1 MAIEQGLGAGGPPEQ
16 LLIEAA
22 IEDTTRMQE
31 IPELP
36 ATPGITEF
44 DDGSAVVGEYEE
56 ESEPLEEIPFD
67 GNLAD
72 VVEEHDL
79 MSISSDLV
87 GSIEDDFSARQDWED
102 TYKKGL
108 EFLGMKTEE
117 RSEPF
122 AGSSGVIHPL
132 LAESVTQFQAQAYRE
147 LLPSTGP
154 VRTQVVGAQNEIL
167 ARQAERV
174 KDYMNYMITYEMEE
188 YDPELDQMLFYL
200 PVIGSTFKKVY
211 YDPLKGR
218 AVSKFIHAED
228 VIVPYGAS
236 DLASSPRITHRL
248 TMDSND
254 IRKLQLVG
262 FYKDIDL
269 PTGSNYDDASMGE
282 VEESIDDIQG
292 VHPSGTSE
300 DITLYEVHTSLDI
313 EGFEDMGEDG
323 EPTGLRLPYIVT
335 IIAESGDVLSVRR
348 NYDPMD
354 PMKRAKQYFVHYKFL
369 PGLGFYGL
377 GLTHMIGGLAQASTS
392 ILRQL
397 IDAGTLSN
405 LPAGFKA
412 RGARIRD
419 EDSPLQPGEFRD
431 IDVVGG
437 TLQGSLMPLPFKE
450 PSQTLYNLLGTLV
463 DAGRRF
469 ASMADMKVGEMSG
482 DTPVGTTMAIME
494 RGTKVMSAIHKRLH
508 YSQKIEFK
516 LLSKIFAETVQVYPY
531 PADMQQGPEIFV
543 QDFDNRIDVLP
554 VSDPN
559 IFSMSQRIALAQ
571 TELQMVQS
579 NPEVHG
585 GPQGLYQAYRKMY
598 EALGVT
604 NIDGILP
611 PPPPPPPPVN
621 PSKENQNALM
631 GAPLQAFPPQDHE
644 AHIEAHMAVMST
656 PAMQLNPNAIMALQ
670 GHIQEHIG
678 LLAEAQAQQEVM
690 SQIPPEQMQMMQQ
703 QAQMQPPPP
712 PGQPPVDPQQQM
724 MQQMQPQID
733 SMAAQ
738 IIADLT
744 EELVQAMTPEEQ
756 GDPLVDIR
764 NQELQLKA
772 ADLQR
777 KQEEFDAKQAFNEE
791 KERND
796 VLVSQQR
803 IDVSEAALEDK
814 TRIAEER
821 LQTQRDIASLSA
833 ISKGVN

>member
-1 MAIEQGLGAGGPPEQ
+1 MAIERGMGAGGLPQDPMIAEVESLQ
-16 LLIEAA
+16 NVI
-22 IEDTTRMQE
+22 D
-31 IPELP
+31 LP
-36 ATPGITEF
+36 AQPGVTEF
-44 DDGSAVVGEYEE
+44 DDGSAIIGEYEE
-56 ESEPLEEIPFD
+56 EQAPIADVGFD
-67 GNLAD
+67 GNLAE
-72 VVEEHDL
+72 VVDEAEL
-79 MSISSDLV
+79 GRISSDLV
-87 GSIEDDFSARQDWED
+87 GSIEDDLAAREDWED
-102 TYKKGL
+102 TYKRGL

-122 AGSSGVIHPL
+122 EGSSGVIHPL

-147 LLPSTGP
+147 LLPATGS
-154 VRTQVVGAQNEIL
+154 VRTSVVGAQNEML
-167 ARQAERV
+167 VKQSERV

-211 YDPLKGR
+211 FDPLKGR

-228 VIVPYGAS
+228 MIVPYGAT
-236 DLASSPRITHRL
+236 DLMSSPRITHRI
-248 TMDSND
+248 TMDSNEV
-254 IRKLQLVG
+254 RKLQLTG
-262 FYKDIDL
+262 FYRDIEL
-269 PTGSNYDDASMGE
+269 PGESESDTAAMSE

-292 VHPSGTSE
+292 VHPSGPSE
-300 DITLYEVHTSLDI
+300 ELTLYEVHTSLDI
-313 EGFEDMGEDG
+313 EGFEDMGANG
-323 EPTGLRLPYIVT
+323 EPTGLRLPYIIT
-335 IIAESGDVLSVRR
+335 IVADSGDVLSVRR
-348 NYDPMD
+348 NYPEMD

-419 EDSPLQPGEFRD
+419 EDNPLQPGEFRD

-450 PSQTLYNLLGTLV
+450 PSGTLYNLLGTLV

-482 DTPVGTTMAIME
+482 ETPVGTTMAIME

-516 LLSKIFAETVQVYPY
+516 LLSRIFAETIQAYPY
-531 PADMQQGPEIFV
+531 PADMQMGPEVFV
-543 QDFDNRIDVLP
+543 QDFDQRVDVLP
-554 VSDPN
+554 SSDPN

-571 TELQMVQS
+571 TELQLVQS
-579 NPEVHG
+579 NPQIHG

-598 EALGVT
+598 EALGVN
-604 NIDGILP
+604 NIDAILP
-611 PPPPPPPPVN
+611 PPPQPQPAN

-631 GAPLQAFPPQDHE
+631 GAPLQAFPDQDHE
-644 AHIEAHMAVMST
+644 SHIEAHMAVMST
-656 PAMQLNPNAIMALQ
+656 PAVQLNPNAIMALQ

-678 LLAEAQAQQEVM
+678 LLAEAQAQQEIM

-703 QAQMQPPPP
+703 QAQMMPPQEGPQGPMPP
-712 PGQPPVDPQQQM
+712 DPM
-724 MQQMQPQID
+724 MQFKPQID
-733 SMAAQ
+733 ARAAE
-738 IIADLT
+738 IIAEMT
-744 EELVQAMTPEEQ
+744 EQLAQAVAPPPQ
-756 GDPLVDIR
+756 SDPLVDIR

-777 KQEEFDAKQAFNEE
+777 KQSEFEAKQEFDRER
-791 KERND
+791 ERND
-796 VLVSQQR
+796 VLTAQQR
-803 IDVSEAALEDK
+803 IDVSEAALADK
-814 TRIAEER
+814 TRVAEER
-821 LQTQRDIASLSA
+821 IQTQRDIAALNASM
-833 ISKGVN
+833 KGQ

>member
-1 MAIEQGLGAGGPPEQ
+1 MAVERGLGSGGLPEAPMIPEQ
-16 LLIEAA
+16 
-22 IEDTTRMQE
+22 E
-31 IPELP
+31 ILQNVIDLP
-36 ATPGITEF
+36 AQPGVTEF
-44 DDGSAVVGEYEE
+44 DDGSAIVGEYEE
-56 ESEPLEEIPFD
+56 EQAPIVDVGFD
-67 GNLAD
+67 GNLAE
-72 VVEEHDL
+72 VVDEAEL
-79 MSISSDLV
+79 GRISSDLV
-87 GSIEDDFSARQDWED
+87 GSIEDDLAAREDWED
-102 TYKKGL
+102 TYKRGL

-122 AGSSGVIHPL
+122 EGSSGVIHPL

-147 LLPSTGP
+147 LLPATGP
-154 VRTQVVGAQNEIL
+154 VRTSVVGAQNEML
-167 ARQAERV
+167 VKQSERV

-211 YDPLKGR
+211 FDPLKGR

-228 VIVPYGAS
+228 LIVPYGAT
-236 DLASSPRITHRL
+236 DLLSSPRITHRI
-248 TMDSND
+248 TMDSNEV
-254 IRKLQLVG
+254 RKLQLNG
-262 FYKDIDL
+262 FYRDIDL
-269 PTGSNYDDASMGE
+269 PSESESDTAAMSE

-292 VHPSGTSE
+292 VHPSGPSDE
-300 DITLYEVHTSLDI
+300 LTLYEVHTSLDI
-313 EGFEDMGEDG
+313 EGFEDMGVSG

-335 IIAESGDVLSVRR
+335 VVADSGDVLAIRR
-348 NYDPMD
+348 NYLEID

-419 EDSPLQPGEFRD
+419 EDNPLQPGEFRD

-450 PSQTLYNLLGTLV
+450 PSGTLYNLLGTLV

-482 DTPVGTTMAIME
+482 ETPVGTTMAIME

-516 LLSKIFAETVQVYPY
+516 LLSRIFAETIQAYPY
-531 PADMQQGPEIFV
+531 PADMQMGPEVFV
-543 QDFDNRIDVLP
+543 QDFDQRVDVLP
-554 VSDPN
+554 SSDPN

-571 TELQMVQS
+571 TELQLVQS
-579 NPEVHG
+579 NPQIHG

-598 EALGVT
+598 EALGVN
-604 NIDGILP
+604 NIDAILP
-611 PPPPPPPPVN
+611 PPPQPQPAN

-631 GAPLQAFPPQDHE
+631 GAPLQAFPDQDHE
-644 AHIEAHMAVMST
+644 SHIEAHMAVMST

-678 LLAEAQAQQEVM
+678 LLAEAQAQQEIM

-703 QAQMQPPPP
+703 QAQMMPPQEGPQGPMPP
-712 PGQPPVDPQQQM
+712 DPM
-724 MQQMQPQID
+724 MQFKPQID
-733 SMAAQ
+733 ARAAE
-738 IIADLT
+738 IIAEMT
-744 EELVQAMTPEEQ
+744 EQLAQAVAPPPQ
-756 GDPLVDIR
+756 SDPLVDIR

-777 KQEEFDAKQAFNEE
+777 KQSEFEAKQEFDRER
-791 KERND
+791 ERND
-796 VLVSQQR
+796 VLTAQQR
-803 IDVSEAALEDK
+803 IDVSEAALADK
-814 TRIAEER
+814 TRVAEER
-821 LQTQRDIASLSA
+821 IQTQRDIAALNASM
-833 ISKGVN
+833 KGQ

>member
-1 MAIEQGLGAGGPPEQ
+1 MAVERGLGSGGLPEAPMIPEQ
-16 LLIEAA
+16 EMLQNVI
-22 IEDTTRMQE
+22 D
-31 IPELP
+31 LP
-36 ATPGITEF
+36 AQPGVTEF
-44 DDGSAVVGEYEE
+44 DDGSAIIGEYEE
-56 ESEPLEEIPFD
+56 DQPPVQPVPFD

-72 VVEEHDL
+72 VIDEGEL
-79 MSISSDLV
+79 GRISSDLV
-87 GSIEDDFSARQDWED
+87 NSIEDDLAAREDWED
-102 TYKKGL
+102 TYKRGL

-122 AGSSGVIHPL
+122 EGSSGVIHPL

-147 LLPSTGP
+147 LLPATGP
-154 VRTQVVGAQNEIL
+154 VRTAVVGAQNEML
-167 ARQAERV
+167 VKQSERV

-211 YDPLKGR
+211 FDPLKGR

-228 VIVPYGAS
+228 LIVPYGAT
-236 DLASSPRITHRL
+236 DLLSSPRITHRI
-248 TMDSND
+248 TMDSNEV
-254 IRKLQLVG
+254 RKLQLNG
-262 FYKDIDL
+262 FYRDIDL
-269 PTGSNYDDASMGE
+269 PSESESDTAAMSE
-282 VEESIDDIQG
+282 VEESIDDVQG
-292 VHPSGTSE
+292 IHPSGPSDE
-300 DITLYEVHTSLDI
+300 LTLYEVHTSLDI
-313 EGFEDMGEDG
+313 EGFEDMGVNG
-323 EPTGLRLPYIVT
+323 EPTGLRLPYIIT
-335 IIAESGDVLSVRR
+335 IVADSGDVLSVRR
-348 NYDPMD
+348 NYPEMD

-419 EDSPLQPGEFRD
+419 EDNPLQPGEFRD

-450 PSQTLYNLLGTLV
+450 PSGTLYNLLGTLV

-482 DTPVGTTMAIME
+482 ETPVGTTMAIME

-516 LLSKIFAETVQVYPY
+516 LLSRIFAETIQAYPY
-531 PADMQQGPEIFV
+531 PADMQMGPEVFV
-543 QDFDNRIDVLP
+543 QDFDQRIDVLP
-554 VSDPN
+554 SSDPN

-571 TELQMVQS
+571 TELQLVQS
-579 NPEVHG
+579 NPQIHG

-598 EALGVT
+598 EALGVN
-604 NIDGILP
+604 NIDAILP
-611 PPPPPPPPVN
+611 PPPQPQPAN

-631 GAPLQAFPPQDHE
+631 GAPLQAFPDQDHE
-644 AHIEAHMAVMST
+644 SHIEAHMAVMST

-678 LLAEAQAQQEVM
+678 LLAEAQAQQEIM

-703 QAQMQPPPP
+703 QAQMMPPQEGPQGPMPP
-712 PGQPPVDPQQQM
+712 DPM
-724 MQQMQPQID
+724 MQFKPQID
-733 SMAAQ
+733 ARAAE
-738 IIADLT
+738 IIAEMT
-744 EELVQAMTPEEQ
+744 EQLAQAVAPPPQ
-756 GDPLVDIR
+756 SDPLVDIR

-777 KQEEFDAKQAFNEE
+777 KQSEFEAKQEFDRER
-791 KERND
+791 ERND
-796 VLVSQQR
+796 VLTAQQR
-803 IDVSEAALEDK
+803 IDVSEAALADK
-814 TRIAEER
+814 TRVAEER
-821 LQTQRDIASLSA
+821 IQTQRDIAALNASM
-833 ISKGVN
+833 KGQ

>member
-1 MAIEQGLGAGGPPEQ
+1 MAIERGLGAGGPADMPMISDEEIIQ
-16 LLIEAA
+16 NVIE
-22 IEDTTRMQE
+22 M
-31 IPELP
+31 P
-36 ATPGITEF
+36 AQPGVTEF
-44 DDGSAVVGEYEE
+44 DDGSAIVGEYEE
-56 ESEPLEEIPFD
+56 EMDAPIDVPFD
-67 GNLAD
+67 GNLAE
-72 VVEEHDL
+72 VVDEGVL
-79 MSISSDLV
+79 GQISSDLV
-87 GSIEDDFSARQDWED
+87 GSIDDDLAAREDWED

-122 AGSSGVIHPL
+122 EGSSGVVHPL

-147 LLPSTGP
+147 LLPATGP
-154 VRTQVVGAQNEIL
+154 VRTAVVGAQNEVL
-167 ARQAERV
+167 VKQSERV

-218 AVSKFIHAED
+218 AVSKFIQAED
-228 VIVPYGAS
+228 LIVPYVAT
-236 DLASSPRITHRL
+236 DLASSPRITHRIS
-248 TMDSND
+248 MDSNEV
-254 IRKLQLVG
+254 RKLQLTG
-262 FYKDIDL
+262 FYRDIDL
-269 PTGSNYDDASMGE
+269 PTQSEGGEAFSDE

-292 VHPSGTSE
+292 VHPSGPSE
-300 DITLYEVHTSLDI
+300 ELTLYEVHASLDI
-313 EGFEDMGEDG
+313 EGFEDVDQMG

-335 IIAESGDVLSVRR
+335 IVADSGDVLSVRR
-348 NYDPMD
+348 NYEEMD

-419 EDSPLQPGEFRD
+419 EDNPLQPGEFRD

-450 PSQTLYNLLGTLV
+450 PSGTLYNLLGTLV

-482 DTPVGTTMAIME
+482 ETPVGTTMAIME

-508 YSQKIEFK
+508 YSQKVEFK
-516 LLSKIFAETVQVYPY
+516 LLSRIFSETVQAYPY
-531 PADMQQGPEIFV
+531 PADMQMGPEIFV
-543 QDFDNRIDVLP
+543 QDFDQRIDVLP

-571 TELQMVQS
+571 TELQLVQS
-579 NPEVHG
+579 NPEIHG
-585 GPQGLYQAYRKMY
+585 GPQGLYTAYRKMY
-598 EALGVT
+598 EALGVN
-604 NIDGILP
+604 NIDAILP
-611 PPPPPPPPVN
+611 PPPQPQPAN
-621 PSKENQNALM
+621 PAKENQMALQ
-631 GAPLQAFPPQDHE
+631 GAPLQAFPDQDHQ
-644 AHIEAHMAVMST
+644 AHIETHMAVMST
-656 PAMQLNPNAIMALQ
+656 PAMELNPQSIMSLQ

-678 LLAEAQAQQEVM
+678 MMAEQQAQEEIM
-690 SQIPPEQMQMMQQ
+690 SQIPPQQMQMMQQ
-703 QAQMQPPPP
+703 QAQMAPQQ
-712 PGQPPVDPQQQM
+712 PGQPPMDPM
-724 MQQMQPQID
+724 MQFKPQID
-733 SMAAQ
+733 ARAAA
-738 IIADLT
+738 IIAELT
-744 EELVQAMTPEEQ
+744 EQLAQAVAPPEQ
-756 GDPLVDIR
+756 SDPLVDIR
-764 NQELQLKA
+764 NQELQIKA

-777 KQEEFDAKQAFNEE
+777 KQQECEAKQGMESE

-796 VLVSQQR
+796 VLIAQQR
-803 IDVSEAALEDK
+803 IDAQEKGIDERS
-814 TRIAEER
+814 RIAEER
-821 LQTQRDIASLSA
+821 IQTQRDIAALNFRG
-833 ISKGVN
+833 KGQ

>member
-1 MAIEQGLGAGGPPEQ
+1 MAVERGLGSGGLPEAPMIPEQ
-16 LLIEAA
+16 EMLQNVI
-22 IEDTTRMQE
+22 D
-31 IPELP
+31 LP
-36 ATPGITEF
+36 AQPGVTEF
-44 DDGSAVVGEYEE
+44 DDGSAIIGEYEE
-56 ESEPLEEIPFD
+56 DQPPVQPVPFD

-72 VVEEHDL
+72 VIDEGEL
-79 MSISSDLV
+79 GRISSDLV
-87 GSIEDDFSARQDWED
+87 NSIEDDLAAREDWED
-102 TYKKGL
+102 TYKRGL

-122 AGSSGVIHPL
+122 EGSSGVIHPL

-147 LLPSTGP
+147 LLPATGP
-154 VRTQVVGAQNEIL
+154 VRTAVVGAQNEML
-167 ARQAERV
+167 VKQSERV

-211 YDPLKGR
+211 FDPLKGR

-228 VIVPYGAS
+228 LIVPYGAT
-236 DLASSPRITHRL
+236 DLLSSPRITHRI
-248 TMDSND
+248 TMDSNEV
-254 IRKLQLVG
+254 RKLQLNG
-262 FYKDIDL
+262 FYRDIDL
-269 PTGSNYDDASMGE
+269 PSESESDTAAMSE
-282 VEESIDDIQG
+282 VEESIDDVQG
-292 VHPSGTSE
+292 IHPSGPSDE
-300 DITLYEVHTSLDI
+300 LTLYEVHTSLDI
-313 EGFEDMGEDG
+313 EGFEDMGVNG

-335 IIAESGDVLSVRR
+335 VVADSGDVLAIRR
-348 NYDPMD
+348 NYLEID

-419 EDSPLQPGEFRD
+419 EDNPLQPGEFRD

-450 PSQTLYNLLGTLV
+450 PSGTLYNLLGTLV

-482 DTPVGTTMAIME
+482 ETPVGTTMAIME

-508 YSQKIEFK
+508 YSQKVEFK
-516 LLSKIFAETVQVYPY
+516 LLSRIFAETVQSYPY
-531 PADMQQGPEIFV
+531 AADMQMGPEVFV
-543 QDFDNRIDVLP
+543 QDFDQRIDVLP

-571 TELQMVQS
+571 TELQLVQS
-579 NPEVHG
+579 NPQIHG

-598 EALGVT
+598 EALGVN
-604 NIDGILP
+604 NIDAILP
-611 PPPPPPPPVN
+611 PPPPPPPPAN
-621 PSKENQNALM
+621 PAKENQNALM
-631 GAPLQAFPPQDHE
+631 GVPLQAFPEQDHQ
-644 AHIEAHMAVMST
+644 AHIETHMAVMST
-656 PAMQLNPNAIMALQ
+656 PAMELNPQAIMTLQ

-678 LLAEAQAQQEVM
+678 LMAEAQAQQEIM

-703 QAQMQPPPP
+703 QAQMMPPQ
-712 PGQPPVDPQQQM
+712 PGQPPADPM
-724 MQQMQPQID
+724 MQFKPQID
-733 SMAAQ
+733 ARAAE
-738 IIADLT
+738 IIAEMT
-744 EELVQAMTPEEQ
+744 EQLAQAVAPPPQ
-756 GDPLVDIR
+756 SDPLVDIR

-777 KQEEFDAKQAFNEE
+777 KQSEFETKQEFDRE

-796 VLVSQQR
+796 VLTAQQR
-803 IDVSEAALEDK
+803 IDVSEAALADK
-814 TRIAEER
+814 TRVAEER
-821 LQTQRDIASLSA
+821 IQTQRDIAALNA
-833 ISKGVN
+833 REKGQ